1 VEEQI
6 IVTINPDGTSKIE
19 ALHFE
24 GSACDAATVPY
35 ETALGAVVERTEKP
49 EYFTTIRTQQSQ
61 LQRGTNH
68 GT

>member
-1 VEEQI
+1 MEEQI
-6 IVTINPDGTSKIE
+6 IVTINPDGTSKLE

-35 ETALGAVVERTEKP
+35 ETAVGAVVERAEKP
-49 EYFTTIRTQQSQ
+49 EYFTSIRTQQSQ
-61 LQRGTNH
+61 IQRRNDH